1 MRVELSVERTHAPK
15 AKPGKG
21 ADLPFGSIFTDHM
34 LIMDYDTEN
43 GWHNARIEPFGPIM
57 MHPGS
62 TVLHY
67 GAGAFEGMKAY
78 RKADGSCQLFRP
90 SENAKRMEKSIDRLC
105 LPHLDADIIL
115 ELIERFVAFEQDWV
129 PSDNGTALY
138 VRPFMIGCDEP
149 IGLHGINKAKFM
161 IITCP
166 VGNYYKEGIK
176 PVKIAI
182 EEKDVRAIRGGT
194 GDCKVGGNYAASNR
208 AEQEA
213 EHNGFTQV
221 LWLDGVHRKYIEEV
235 GSMNVMFKINGE
247 IITPMLTGSV
257 LPGITRKSAIEYLN
271 SKGIS
276 VTERLITVDEVV
288 EAVKE
293 GTLEEAWGTGTAAVV
308 SPIGILHYDGV
319 DYHINN
325 NDIGPVCSDIY
336 EGLTGIQWGRTAD
349 PFGWTVP
356 VMSKEEAIG

>member
-1 MRVELSVERTHAPK
+1 MKMDIKVERTKAPK
-15 AKPGKG
+15 QKPGKG
-21 ADLPFGSIFTDHM
+21 ADLPFGQIFTDHL
-34 LIMDYDTEN
+34 LIMDYDADK
-43 GWHNARIEPFGPIM
+43 GWHDCRIVPFGPIM

-62 TVLHY
+62 TILHY

-78 RKADGSCQLFRP
+78 RKEDGSCQLFRP

-105 LPHLDADIIL
+105 LPHLDADTIL
-115 ELIERFVAFEQDWV
+115 DLIERFVEFEQDWV
-129 PSDNGTALY
+129 PNEKGTSLY
-138 VRPFMIGCDEP
+138 IRPYEFGCDEP
-149 IGLHGINKAKFM
+149 IGLHGIQKAKFM

-182 EEKDVRAIRGGT
+182 EEHDVRAVRGGT

-208 AEQEA
+208 AEAVA

-221 LWLDGVHRKYIEEV
+221 LWLDGVHQKYIEEV

-247 IITPMLTGSV
+247 IVTPMLTGSV
-257 LPGITRKSAIEYLN
+257 LPGITRKSAIEYLT
-271 SKGIS
+271 SKGYK
-276 VTERLITVDEVV
+276 VTERLITAEEVL
-288 EAVKE
+288 EAAKN

-308 SPIGILHYDGV
+308 SPIGILHYEGV
-319 DYHINN
+319 DYKINN
-325 NDIGPVCSDIY
+325 NEMGPVCQDLY
-336 EGLTGIQWGRTAD
+336 EGITNIQWGRTAD

-356 VMSKEEAIG
+356 VRSKAAVM

>member
-1 MRVELSVERTHAPK
+1 MKMDIKVERTKAPK
-15 AKPGKG
+15 QKPGKG
-21 ADLPFGSIFTDHM
+21 ADLPFGQIFTDHM
-34 LIMDYDTEN
+34 LIMDYDADK
-43 GWHNARIEPFGPIM
+43 GWHDCRIVPFGPIM

-62 TVLHY
+62 TILHY

-78 RKADGSCQLFRP
+78 RKEDGSCQLFRP

-105 LPHLDADIIL
+105 LPHLDADTIL
-115 ELIERFVAFEQDWV
+115 DLIERFVEFEQDWV
-129 PSDNGTALY
+129 PNEKGTSLY
-138 VRPFMIGCDEP
+138 IRPYEFGCDEP
-149 IGLHGINKAKFM
+149 IGLHGIQKAKFM

-182 EEKDVRAIRGGT
+182 EEHDVRAVRGGT

-208 AEQEA
+208 AEAVA

-221 LWLDGVHRKYIEEV
+221 LWLDGVHQKYIEEV

-247 IITPMLTGSV
+247 IVTPMLTGSV
-257 LPGITRKSAIEYLN
+257 LPGITRKSAIEYLT
-271 SKGIS
+271 SKGYK
-276 VTERLITVDEVV
+276 VTERLITAEEVL
-288 EAVKE
+288 EAAKN

-308 SPIGILHYDGV
+308 SPIGILHYEGV
-319 DYHINN
+319 DYKINN
-325 NDIGPVCSDIY
+325 NEMGPVCQDLY
-336 EGLTGIQWGRTAD
+336 EGITNIQWGRTAD

-356 VMSKEEAIG
+356 VRSKAAVM

>member
-1 MRVELSVERTHAPK
+1 MKMDIKVERTKAPK
-15 AKPGKG
+15 QKPGKG
-21 ADLPFGSIFTDHM
+21 ADLPFGQIFTDHM
-34 LIMDYDTEN
+34 LIMDYDADK
-43 GWHNARIEPFGPIM
+43 GWHDCRIVPFGPIM

-62 TVLHY
+62 TILHY

-78 RKADGSCQLFRP
+78 RKEDGSCQLFRP

-105 LPHLDADIIL
+105 LPHLDADTIID
-115 ELIERFVAFEQDWV
+115 LIERFVEFEQDWV
-129 PSDNGTALY
+129 PNEKGTSLY
-138 VRPFMIGCDEP
+138 IRPYEFGCDEP
-149 IGLHGINKAKFM
+149 IGLHGIQKAKFM

-182 EEKDVRAIRGGT
+182 EEHDVRAVRGGT

-208 AEQEA
+208 AEAVA

-221 LWLDGVHRKYIEEV
+221 LWLDGVHQKYIEEV

-247 IITPMLTGSV
+247 IVTPMLTGSV
-257 LPGITRKSAIEYLN
+257 LPGITRKSAIEYLT
-271 SKGIS
+271 SKGYK
-276 VTERLITVDEVV
+276 VTERLITAEEVL
-288 EAVKE
+288 EAAKN

-308 SPIGILHYDGV
+308 SPIGILHYEGV
-319 DYHINN
+319 DYKINN
-325 NDIGPVCSDIY
+325 NEMGPVCQDLY
-336 EGLTGIQWGRTAD
+336 EGITNIQWGRTAD

-356 VMSKEEAIG
+356 VRSKAAVM